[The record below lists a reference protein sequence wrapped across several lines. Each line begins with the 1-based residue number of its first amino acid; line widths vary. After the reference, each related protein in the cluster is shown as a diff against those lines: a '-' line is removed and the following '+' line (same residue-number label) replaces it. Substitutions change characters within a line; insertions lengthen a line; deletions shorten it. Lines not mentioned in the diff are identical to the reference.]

1 MDKFRKYLDKF
12 NDGELNP
19 AEYFGD
25 YDTFFSMLKSRNLLD
40 ELDPI
45 KGNDNENWQNEF
57 LLFLLQEEEYKR
69 FNYWITKIL
78 NDVEFDESGQA
89 YLVRENRGD
98 LADLFC
104 SDRRNDLDK
113 ETIRRILEGDDVYE
127 PYWETTDDVYR
138 DVIEELNKEN
148 LEKLKVYIVKT
159 LKGDQLSPETEEMEL
174 IAAEQGHN
182 DYWEISE
189 DNVSRILD
197 DKESME
203 SLMKDELS
211 DMKSELYS
219 IHSGS
224 YNSAYEEEVYEK
236 IWDELNEY
244 FTGHGTFTTKKHPW
258 KKDAQ
263 IEVFKVPISDIHGV
277 LEDVL
282 LDSRGWGSA
291 TLEYWGSFLGAVG
304 EYKECLSTYA
314 PDYPN
319 YSKVDKNINL
329 YFSDYF

>member
-1 MDKFRKYLDKF
+1 MDKFRKYLDRF

-45 KGNDNENWQNEF
+45 KGNYSEDWQDDF
-57 LLFLLQEEEYKR
+57 LLFLLEENDYEK

-89 YLVRENRGD
+89 YLVRESRGD

-104 SDRRNDLDK
+104 SDRRNDLDR
-113 ETIRRILEGDDVYE
+113 ETIRRILQGDDVYE

-148 LEKLKVYIVKT
+148 LEKLKSYIVKT
-159 LKGDQLSPETEEMEL
+159 LKGDRLSPETEEMEL
-174 IAAEQGHN
+174 IASEQGHN

-203 SLMKDELS
+203 SLMMDELS

-219 IHSGS
+219 IHNNS
-224 YNSAYEEEVYEK
+224 YNSAYEEEVYGK
-236 IWDELNEY
+236 IWNELNEY
-244 FTGHGTFTTKKHPW
+244 FTGFGTFTTKKHPW
-258 KKDAQ
+258 KKDTQ

-277 LEDVL
+277 LKDVL
-282 LDSRGWGSA
+282 IEGKDYGRA

-304 EYKECLSTYA
+304 EYKECLSTFA

-319 YSKVDKNINL
+319 YSKVDKNINS